1 MYYIIEVAHKNV
13 QVIAQLLFAKD
24 VMASGHRASL
34 LETEYSTEVSTMIFF
49 KQLRQERFPLFLSFV
64 FATSFLLLLFDIP
77 QKLERAC
84 P

>member
-34 LETEYSTEVSTMIFF
+34 LEKSI
-49 KQLRQERFPLFLSFV
+49 QLRYLR
-64 FATSFLLLLFDIP
+64 
-77 QKLERAC
+77 
-84 P
+84 